1 MMRFGLGLLGYLIIV
16 AGDVVLASL
25 QTAWII
31 GTWRQDR
38 IASAYI
44 TVPIDLPNP
53 QAITLLAA
61 TITLT
66 PGTLTADISDGH
78 LTVHCLHAPDPD
90 AIRDQIKS
98 RYERRLQR
106 IFR

>member
-1 MMRFGLGLLGYLIIV
+1 MMRVLDLLAYLGMV
-16 AGDVVLASL
+16 AGDVIWSSL

-31 GTWRQDR
+31 AFRR
-38 IASAYI
+38 NVSSALI
-44 TVPIDLPNP
+44 TVPIDLPSP
-53 QAITLLAA
+53 AAITLLAA

-66 PGTLTADISDGH
+66 PGTLTADIAPDGRS

-90 AIRDQIKS
+90 AIRDQIKA

>member
-1 MMRFGLGLLGYLIIV
+1 MMRVLDLLAYLVMV
-16 AGDVVLASL
+16 AADVIWSSL

-31 GTWRQDR
+31 AFRPKVV
-38 IASAYI
+38 SALI

-66 PGTLTADISDGH
+66 PGTLTVDMSQNSLI
-78 LTVHCLHAPDPD
+78 VHCLHAPDPD
-90 AIRDQIKS
+90 AIRDHIKS

-106 IFR
+106 MFS